1 MPKTRHLRA
10 LSGALLAACAM
21 LKTAPAS
28 WQDVFFPL
36 NASLKGS

>member
-1 MPKTRHLRA
+1 MPKTRYLRA
-10 LSGALLAACAM
+10 LSGALLACAM

>member
-1 MPKTRHLRA
+1 LRA

-36 NASLKGS
+36 IASLKGS